1 MAIED
6 RLESL
11 ERSCRRWRLVGISA
25 GSIGLIAVL
34 AVIIRQG
41 DTTKNLRVE
50 RLAVVDAN
58 HQEIV
63 VIGIN
68 DDRGKPSIA
77 IRDESGKSRIVLGF
91 DPSSNPA
98 INMIDPDGLIRLLLC
113 VDPKTGPAVY
123 FRDRK
128 PSEAGILIGADS
140 TGISG
145 IGLMDQRGVPRV
157 EIGVQPDRTPGLKLL
172 NEQHQPLIDLP

>member
-11 ERSCRRWRLVGISA
+11 ERSCRRWRVVGISA

-34 AVIIRQG
+34 VVIIRQG

-68 DDRGKPSIA
+68 EDQGKPSIA
-77 IRDESGKSRIVLGF
+77 IRDESGKSRILLGF

-98 INMIDPDGLIRLLLC
+98 INMIDPDGLIRFLLSA
-113 VDPKTGPAVY
+113 DPKTGPAAY

-140 TGISG
+140 AGLSA
-145 IGLMDQRGVPRV
+145 IGLFDREGVSRV
-157 EIGVQPDRTPGLKLL
+157 EIAVNPDGTPGLKLL
-172 NEQHQPLIDLP
+172 NEQHQPLIHLP